1 MRASTGRDRSSS
13 VPTSRATM
21 SRSVRTPRRRP
32 SGSATTTLSP
42 VPVPWIA
49 MRHAARLVPGSACAF
64 GSGALFAKPV
74 YATGVGWVTLSTWR
88 FALGAALAW
97 AWLLLVPGRRAA
109 LATIDRRG
117 IAIAVG
123 LGVLYTG
130 NSGTYYAG

>member
-1 MRASTGRDRSSS
+1 M
-13 VPTSRATM
+13 
-21 SRSVRTPRRRP
+21 
-32 SGSATTTLSP
+32 
-42 VPVPWIA
+42 
-49 MRHAARLVPGSACAF
+49 AARIRSAGPRIRSRIA
-64 GSGALFAKPV
+64 
-74 YATGVGWVTLSTWR
+74 ATLKTSFESWVSLSTWR

-130 NSGTYYAG
+130 NSGTYYAGIETVFLSPGGRLVFVVNTEGRSTHANSDPSSCL